1 MAKTTFFFYLKLLCE
16 SIDHEGM
23 LRFSEQIPY
32 NEKMLATIT
41 NTNVD
46 IVRSATKIFA
56 ELGMMDMLDDGTIY
70 MNEVNKMLGSETY
83 WAEKKRI
90 QRDNEKALLLDNV
103 QQMSNDSPTCPSK
116 RKSIEIEKETEKEN
130 RDRVH
135 YQQIADLYNEICIS
149 FPRITSLSDA
159 RKKAIKARLKTYSID
174 DFKLMFQKAEESDF
188 LKGKNARNWS
198 ANFDWMIKDANFAK
212 ILDDNYQPKS
222 NDTLEQS
229 YKMMSQWA
237 MEE

>member
-1 MAKTTFFFYLKLLCE
+1 MPE
-16 SIDHEGM
+16 
-23 LRFSEQIPY
+23 
-32 NEKMLATIT
+32 
-41 NTNVD
+41 
-46 IVRSATKIFA
+46 
-56 ELGMMDMLDDGTIY
+56 
-70 MNEVNKMLGSETY
+70 
-83 WAEKKRI
+83 
-90 QRDNEKALLLDNV
+90 
-103 QQMSNDSPTCPSK
+103 
-116 RKSIEIEKETEKEN
+116 
-130 RDRVH
+130 
-135 YQQIADLYNEICIS
+135 
-149 FPRITSLSDA
+149 
-159 RKKAIKARLKTYSID
+159 KKAIKARLKTYSID